1 MQIKSF
7 LLGAVCAA
15 AFAATPAM
23 AQDAEEGASSPITVS
38 GGVTLTSDYRFRG
51 VSQTSGDP
59 AVQGTINVA
68 HESGL
73 YAGVWAST
81 LNSDPVDTFA
91 NDTNLNPVAGYGNVE
106 IDLYGGFAKSFDNG
120 LGIDVG
126 LLYYFYADAD
136 EGADTDFFEPYAKLN
151 YAIGPVS
158 TTLGAAYAWGGQD
171 GLDFTTDNDDNIYAF
186 FDASIGIPSTPVTL
200 KGHVGYTDG
209 SLGYQTPSAY
219 LDGNFGP
226 GLDVDDTINSY
237 WDWAI
242 TAEAKG
248 GPFTV
253 GVSYVDTDISETQFG
268 GVIDDGFA
276 NETFRG
282 STVLAYIGAS
292 F

>member
-15 AFAATPAM
+15 AFAAMPAM
-23 AQDAEEGASSPITVS
+23 AQDAEPAAEEASSPVTVT

-51 VSQTSGDP
+51 LTQTGEDP
-59 AVQGTINVA
+59 AVQGTVTVA

-81 LNSDPVDTFA
+81 IEGDGAVPAL
-91 NDTNLNPVAGYGNVE
+91 AGYGDVE
-106 IDLYGGFAKSFDNG
+106 IDLYAGFAKSFDNG

-126 LLYYFYADAD
+126 LLYYWYADGENEIAGVD
-136 EGADTDFFEPYAKLN
+136 YNTDFFEPYAKLN
-151 YAIGPVS
+151 YALGPVS
-158 TTLGAAYAWGGQD
+158 TTVGVAYAWGGQS
-171 GLDFTTDNDDNIYAF
+171 GLEFAGNDDENIYVFGDLA
-186 FDASIGIPSTPVTL
+186 AGIPGKPVTL
-200 KGHVGYTDG
+200 KGHLGYTDG
-209 SLGYQTPSAY
+209 ALGFNPRS
-219 LDGNFGP
+219 DGSIR
-226 GLDVDDTINSY
+226 DHY

-253 GVSYVDTDISETQFG
+253 GVSYVDTNITETRAG
-268 GVIDDGFA
+268 GTFPDGFA
-276 NETFRG
+276 QEAGNG